1 MAARQSTDDRSGA
14 DAEESRGNRSA
25 ELLAKADLFSG
36 VDRVTLAKLAA
47 NLDPITFAK
56 DQAACKQGEVGDS
69 LYLVSEGSFG
79 VFVSS
84 ESDARLVR
92 VATIGRGACFGEMAL
107 LTGEPR
113 SATVLA
119 DGAGELLRLD
129 HERFAEL
136 VRRDPSIGLAL
147 SASLSRRL
155 RTASQSIKEADAA
168 VRGQVERQLA
178 QVPGQIRTQIL
189 QASLLNEA
197 DATAM
202 QVLFG
207 AAAADISAQL
217 VAFGWVKGKPPPPI
231 ASALREA
238 YAKEAGAD
246 AVRAFARIAIESLA
260 EAGSWRNVLELAER
274 YSDGPAMATLL
285 GRALRSEDKDKLA
298 REQAAPWL
306 ARLSDAEAADDAV
319 LAVERAAWHG
329 GRGAPEEA
337 FRLLRRA
344 LPLAQARGDGSAIAR
359 IEAEIAR
366 YAEAVGAVEKA
377 KPRSSSSRIGKY
389 WNSLRSSPRRF
400 AAIAV
405 CILFILAAILV
416 SPFSKAG
423 AFVLLLGGAITLWVV
438 AILPEFVVYL
448 GLVIFW
454 VFLGI
459 ATPGR
464 AVAGFG
470 STSWISIF
478 AILAI
483 ASALS
488 ASGLVYRLGLM
499 LVRRLPQG
507 LFAQGAACLVSGLGL
522 TLMVPSS
529 TARTRL
535 ILPTALAAAQSQRFK
550 DRSPESAYLGLS
562 SFIGASPLLYI
573 FLNGSSS
580 NFLGL
585 GLIPEAI
592 RARFDLAFWFIA
604 AAPLALFTAV
614 GSLGVLWLILR
625 PSKTERMSHQRI
637 DLQLSLLGPLSARE
651 IAMSVILA
659 AMVVGFNVGPSI
671 GISTGVIG
679 LASLVAAAL
688 VGCFDRQSLQS
699 LNWDFLISYG
709 VILSLPP
716 IISLLGI
723 DTKIASALGGL
734 IGSAKLS
741 ALVFVLSIALLNLSV
756 RLLLPDDQTLLLLS
770 IILIPMA
777 PVFGVHPWVVVIT
790 LLATFTLW
798 LFPSQTASYAVA
810 YEASEG
816 RLFTQAQAR
825 KVCIGFIIVT
835 LVGLVVMVPYWRLLK
850 LISATP

>member
-1 MAARQSTDDRSGA
+1 MAARHSTDDRAGGDTAHS
-14 DAEESRGNRSA
+14 ERNRSA

-47 NLDPITFAK
+47 NLDPVSFSK
-56 DQAACKQGEVGDS
+56 GEAACKQGEAGDS

-84 ESDARLVR
+84 DDDTRQVR
-92 VATIGRGACFGEMAL
+92 VATFGRGACFGEMAL

-155 RTASQSIKEADAA
+155 GTASQTIRESDAV
-168 VRGQVERQLA
+168 VRRQVERQLA
-178 QVPGQIRTQIL
+178 QAPARIRTQIF
-189 QASLLNEA
+189 QASLLTLA
-197 DATAM
+197 DAAAM
-202 QVLFG
+202 PVLFG
-207 AAAADISAQL
+207 VDAAEISEQL
-217 VAFGWVKGKPPPPI
+217 TALGWVNGKPPPPI
-231 ASALREA
+231 ARALSEA
-238 YAKEAGAD
+238 YAKEAGVD
-246 AVRAFARIAIESLA
+246 AVRTFACDAIEPLA
-260 EAGSWRNVLELAER
+260 KVGSWRNALTLAKT
-274 YSDGPAMATLL
+274 YSDGPAIATLL
-285 GRALRSEDKDKLA
+285 GRALRSEDKLSS
-298 REQAAPWL
+298 EHAALWL
-306 ARLSDAEAADDAV
+306 ARLSDDEAVDDAV
-319 LAVERAAWHG
+319 LAVECAAAHG
-329 GRGAPEEA
+329 ANGAPEA
-337 FRLLRRA
+337 ALRLLRRA
-344 LPLAQARGDGSAIAR
+344 LPLAHARGEATAISL
-359 IEAEIAR
+359 IEAEIVR
-366 YAEAVGAVEKA
+366 HTEAVGAVDRA
-377 KPRSSSSRIGKY
+377 KPRA
-389 WNSLRSSPRRF
+389 SPRMSKLWNNLCSNPSRF
-400 AAIAV
+400 VAVALSILLILSAI
-405 CILFILAAILV
+405 FV
-416 SPFSKAG
+416 SSFSKPG
-423 AFVLLLGGAITLWVV
+423 AFVLLLGGAIALWIV

-448 GLVIFW
+448 GLVISW

-459 ATPGR
+459 AKPAQ

-470 STSWISIF
+470 STSWISIL

-499 LVRRLPQG
+499 LIRRLPQG
-507 LFAQGAACLVSGLGL
+507 LFAQGAACLGSGLGL

-550 DRSPESAYLGLS
+550 DRSPESAFLGLAA
-562 SFIGASPLLYI
+562 FIGASPLLYI

-585 GLIPEAI
+585 GLIPEAS

-604 AAPLALFTAV
+604 AAPLALFTAI
-614 GSLGVLWLILR
+614 GSLGILWLILR
-625 PSKTERMSHQRI
+625 PRKTEQMSHQRI

-651 IAMSVILA
+651 IAMAVILA
-659 AMVVGFNVGPSI
+659 AMVVGFNVGPSL
-671 GISTGVIG
+671 GISTGVVG

-688 VGCFDRQSLQS
+688 VGCFNRQSLQS

-716 IISLLGI
+716 IISALGI
-723 DTKIASALGGL
+723 DATIAHVLGGL
-734 IGSAKLS
+734 LGDAKFSPLT
-741 ALVFVLSIALLNLSV
+741 FVLAIALLNIAV

-770 IILIPMA
+770 IILIPVA

-798 LFPSQTASYAVA
+798 LLPTQTSSYTVA

-816 RLFTQAQAR
+816 RLFTQVQAR
-825 KVCIGFIIVT
+825 KACIGFVAVT
-835 LVGLVVMVPYWRLLK
+835 LVGLVAVFPYWRWLK
-850 LISATP
+850 LIVATP